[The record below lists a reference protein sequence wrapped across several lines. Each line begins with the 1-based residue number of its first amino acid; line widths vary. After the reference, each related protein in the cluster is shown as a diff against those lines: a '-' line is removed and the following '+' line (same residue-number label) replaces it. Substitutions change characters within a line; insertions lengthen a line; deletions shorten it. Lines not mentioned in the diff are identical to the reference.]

1 VERFYS
7 QGGLKDMGTLIMEYV
22 KVRYYFESKRL
33 KDVLLSENQAQIK
46 ANFKLATTA
55 HTNEKKVV
63 NTK

>member
-1 VERFYS
+1 
-7 QGGLKDMGTLIMEYV
+7 MGTLIMEYV